1 MILLSSLMNSVS
13 EPWCFLGQR
22 NYPFFVCWHSYTDT
36 SVSCVQKS
44 NHYYTLATGRCIIK
58 VFTPAQTTRDW
69 LYTILQPTEGYAC
82 VYVCTRV
89 HLRMCVCVLPQWW
102 VPSHVVCI
110 KMLLCVMRLQKV
122 VMPTEITIPCCQ
134 PLSFIVGWLPMLCM
148 HVRMCT
154 QAPRHALN
162 VPA

>member
-22 NYPFFVCWHSYTDT
+22 NYSFFVCWHSNTDT

-44 NHYYTLATGRCIIK
+44 NHYYTLTTGRCIIK

-134 PLSFIVGWLPMLCM
+134 PLSFIVGWLPILCM
-148 HVRMCT
+148 HVCMCT